1 MSDCNRWL
9 ERLLD
14 EGASAEVI
22 KDFRRLYSE
31 LMLGITSNEEFSR
44 DEIFDI
50 IKTMGVDDA
59 DAVNAKIYLAY
70 VIGKF
75 QASDA
80 YASAI
85 GENIT
90 EDSIHDTFI
99 DNVMNDA
106 IKLIKER

>member
-1 MSDCNRWL
+1 MSDLNRWL

-22 KDFRRLYSE
+22 KEFRTLYGE
-31 LMLGITSNEEFSR
+31 LMLGITANEEFSR

-50 IKTMGVDDA
+50 IKTMGDDDL

-70 VIGKF
+70 VIGKY
-75 QASDA
+75 QAADA

-90 EDSIHDTFI
+90 EDSVHDSFI

-106 IKLIKER
+106 INMIKER